1 MDRRLKG
8 ITLTEALRAVAD
20 IAMPRTCVVCGRKL
34 LMREE
39 HICTECEIGLP
50 MTYFAKQR
58 DNPMAVAFN
67 SMIQSEID
75 SAGENAAYEPFSYAG
90 SLLFY
95 SGNSPYKN
103 IPRRLKYGR
112 DFSGGSHF
120 AAMLG
125 RELASSPLFAD
136 VDAVVPVPLHRARR
150 WRRGYNQ
157 AEVIARALAKELG
170 VPVETSLLRRVRK
183 TKTQTRLYRSQRYA
197 NVKSAFMADCRPL
210 GACRHLLLTDDV
222 FTTGATLCACER
234 ALRAALCERFGPEN
248 GRRIRISAATLSFV
262 GRL

>member
-8 ITLTEALRAVAD
+8 ISLREALRAVAD
-20 IAMPRTCVVCGRKL
+20 LAMPRTCVVCGRKL
-34 LMREE
+34 LLREE

-136 VDAVVPVPLHRARR
+136 VEAVVPVPLHRARR
-150 WRRGYNQ
+150 WRRWWALTRVKLSG
-157 AEVIARALAKELG
+157 RAGRQSPTISPSKA
-170 VPVETSLLRRVRK
+170 
-183 TKTQTRLYRSQRYA
+183 
-197 NVKSAFMADCRPL
+197 
-210 GACRHLLLTDDV
+210 
-222 FTTGATLCACER
+222 
-234 ALRAALCERFGPEN
+234 
-248 GRRIRISAATLSFV
+248 RRISTRSAA
-262 GRL
+262 GI

>member
-1 MDRRLKG
+1 MDGRLKG
-8 ITLTEALRAVAD
+8 IGLLEALRAVAD
-20 IAMPRTCVVCGRKL
+20 LAMPRTCVVCGRKL
-34 LMREE
+34 LLREE
-39 HICTECEIGLP
+39 HICTECEIDLP
-50 MTYFAKQR
+50 LTFFAKLR
-58 DNPMAVAFN
+58 ENPMAAAFN

-75 SAGENAAYEPFSYAG
+75 SAGEDAAYEPFSYAG

-95 SGNSPYKN
+95 CGSSSYKN

-112 DFSGGSHF
+112 DFSEGSHF

-125 RELASSPLFAD
+125 RELAASPLFAD

-157 AEVIARALAKELG
+157 AEVIARAVAKELR
-170 VPVETSLLRRVRK
+170 VPLNKSLLRRVRK
-183 TKTQTRLYRSQRYA
+183 TKTQTRLHRSQRYA
-197 NVKSAFMADCRPL
+197 NVKSAFMADCSTL
-210 GACRHLLLTDDV
+210 GACRHLLLLDDV

-234 ALRAALCERFGPEN
+234 ALRAALCERFGLEE

-262 GRL
+262 GK

>member
-1 MDRRLKG
+1 MDRRLMG
-8 ITLTEALRAVAD
+8 ISVAEALRAVAD

-34 LMREE
+34 LLREE

-50 MTYFAKQR
+50 LTYFSRQR
-58 DNPMAVAFN
+58 DNPMATAFN

-75 SAGENAAYEPFSYAG
+75 SAGEDASYEPFSYAG

-95 SGNSPYKN
+95 SGSSPYKN

-112 DFSGGSHF
+112 DFSEGRHF

-125 RELASSPLFAD
+125 RELAASPLFAD
-136 VDAVVPVPLHRARR
+136 VDAAVPVPLHRARK

-157 AEVIARALAKELG
+157 AEVIARAVAKELG
-170 VPVETSLLRRVRK
+170 VPVNTSLLRRVRK
-183 TKTQTRLYRSQRYA
+183 TKTQTRLHRSQRYA
-197 NVKSAFMADCRPL
+197 NVKSAFMADCSPL
-210 GACRHLLLTDDV
+210 GACRHLLLIDDV

-234 ALRAALCERFGPEN
+234 ALRAALCERFGREE
-248 GRRIRISAATLSFV
+248 GCRIRISAATLSFV
-262 GRL
+262 GRP